1 MHLWREWMALT
12 ALAALA
18 SLAVVSASATT
29 VYRWT
34 DADGV
39 VHFSD
44 QPQPGAEKVS
54 VGPVKLYGTPATSA
68 PAQAPKKPVIAAK
81 PQVYTSVAITSPAA
95 EKTFFNE
102 PVSVALTVLPGLRDG
117 DTITWY
123 LNGAAQ
129 EEKGASFTYAHLDR
143 GAYSL
148 YATVT
153 DTATQESISSEPVT
167 FYVREASL
175 LSPQYPK
182 K

>member
-1 MHLWREWMALT
+1 MQLWRQWMAFTALT
-12 ALAALA
+12 ALGMFA
-18 SLAVVSASATT
+18 ASATT
-29 VYRWT
+29 VYKWT

-44 QPQPGAEKVS
+44 QPAPGAEKVAI
-54 VGPVKLYGTPATSA
+54 GPVKLYGTPTASA

-81 PQVYTSVAITSPAA
+81 PARLGYTSIAISSPVA

-102 PVSVALTVLPGLRDG
+102 AVPVSLVVLPGLRDG
-117 DTITWY
+117 DAITWY
-123 LNGAAQ
+123 LNGALQ
-129 EEKGASFTYAHLDR
+129 EEKGASFTYDHLDR

-148 YATVT
+148 YATIT
-153 DTATQESISSEPVT
+153 DTNTQESISTDPVT

>member
-1 MHLWREWMALT
+1 MHLWRQWMALT

-18 SLAVVSASATT
+18 IFTASATT

-44 QPQPGAEKVS
+44 QPAPGAEKVPI
-54 VGPVKLYGTPATSA
+54 GPVKLYGTPTTSGPSQAQKKQGSATK
-68 PAQAPKKPVIAAK
+68 PAHLG
-81 PQVYTSVAITSPAA
+81 YTSVVVTSPAA
-95 EKTFFNE
+95 EKTFFDE
-102 PVSVALTVLPGLRDG
+102 PVPVVLTVAPGLKDG
-117 DTITWY
+117 DIVTWY

-129 EEKGASFTYAHLDR
+129 DEKSASFTIARLDR

-148 YATVT
+148 YATIT
-153 DTATQESISSEPVT
+153 DASTQELITSDAVT
-167 FYVREASL
+167 FYVREPSV

>member
-1 MHLWREWMALT
+1 MALIALT
-12 ALAALA
+12 ALAIFT
-18 SLAVVSASATT
+18 ASATT

-44 QPQPGAEKVS
+44 QPEPGAEKVAI
-54 VGPVKLYGTPATSA
+54 GPVKLYGTPTTSA
-68 PAQAPKKPVIAAK
+68 PGQAPKKPANAPK
-81 PQVYTSVAITSPAA
+81 PAHLGYTSVTVTSPAA
-95 EKTFFNE
+95 EKTYFDE
-102 PVSVALTVLPGLRDG
+102 PIPAVLTVDPGLRAG
-117 DTITWY
+117 DVITWY

-129 EEKGASFTYAHLDR
+129 DEKTASFTFAHLDR

-148 YATVT
+148 YATIT
-153 DTATQESISSEPVT
+153 DSATQESTSSEPVT
-167 FYVREASL
+167 FYVRDPSV

>member
-1 MHLWREWMALT
+1 MHLWRQWLSLA

-18 SLAVVSASATT
+18 TVTASATT

-44 QPQPGAEKVS
+44 QPAPGAEKVAI
-54 VGPVKLYGTPATSA
+54 GPVKLYGTPTTSA
-68 PAQAPKKPVIAAK
+68 PAQAPKKTVTPAK
-81 PQVYTSVAITSPAA
+81 PPRLGYTSIVISSPTS

-102 PVSVALTVLPGLRDG
+102 PVPVSLLVLPGLRDG
-117 DTITWY
+117 DAITWY
-123 LNGAAQ
+123 LNGAVQ
-129 EEKGASFTYAHLDR
+129 EEKGASFTFDHLDR

-148 YATVT
+148 YATIT
-153 DTATQESISSEPVT
+153 DTNTQESTSTDPVT
-167 FYVREASL
+167 FYVREASV